1 MDYVIKEIKC
11 DNNIVSKLVI
21 TNANDEV
28 VYSYNDDLLEQQ
40 VLEMRLEILGDVAKT
55 DKDSIFKLKLKQ
67 AKYVAL
73 DTLYPYHQ
81 EITELPD
88 RIARDW
94 QVRCA
99 IELYNAKDRKGV
111 QSYAENGLS
120 VSYLTS
126 LLSSDLLSELLP
138 PKAGIPR

>member
-11 DNNIVSKLVI
+11 DNDIVSKLVI
-21 TNANDEV
+21 TDASGKV

-40 VLEMRLEILGDVAKT
+40 LLEMRLEVLGDEAKT

-94 QVRCA
+94 QIRCA
-99 IELYNAKDRKGV
+99 IELYNAKDRKGA
-111 QSYAENGLS
+111 QSYSENGLS

-126 LLSSDLLSELLP
+126 LLSNDLMRELTP